1 MQAKKVATAG
11 ILAAAAGA
19 GAWFLLSKKMAP
31 TRQALGQ
38 KIKRTSKTVAEAVE
52 AVTHKAA

>member
-19 GAWFLLSKKMAP
+19 GAYFLFSKRMAP
-31 TRQALGQ
+31 TRKALGQ
-38 KIKRTSKTVAEAVE
+38 KLRKGGQSIADAVE
-52 AVTHKAA
+52 AVKQKAA